1 MLAQKV
7 FSFIYILSNRN
18 NQMVRD
24 RIYYTCSCI
33 SVYICTLVP
42 IYSDLSIL
50 IYLFWYCYLLYND
63 IVWSCKPNQSTY
75 NVNDIVWSCKPNQS
89 TYNLHLAYEGQAW
102 VFQEVFF
109 IFS

>member
-33 SVYICTLVP
+33 SVYICTL
-42 IYSDLSIL
+42 
-50 IYLFWYCYLLYND
+50 
-63 IVWSCKPNQSTY
+63 
-75 NVNDIVWSCKPNQS
+75 
-89 TYNLHLAYEGQAW
+89 
-102 VFQEVFF
+102 
-109 IFS
+109 